1 MAKKELVDNIIKLY
15 SKLGGNMNNVLGS
28 RSNITFLGTGKN
40 PEPFV
45 EMSLNMESVAALG
58 KSKVLQELES
68 PMGYLTANKLN
79 DIQATKLYNNMLQL
93 EEFYYP
99 KQTPNITDLETG
111 TRNLDQEGLMSLRT
125 TQALEENKPIFDKAM
140 QGAAK
145 ESEAMRKAG
154 LDPSNLDDYN
164 KAEKMGIIK
173 PRGDYMTDEGVMASE
188 TILPMRRVDDLP
200 PPGSRGGPDDIAA
213 PVQSAEETIKQL
225 RIQDPDLADQV
236 RKMVDQ
242 GIMTRGNQGA
252 MPVKRSNAREFLVEA
267 LKKDTL
273 DPATSGF
280 GRTNLNDIVSAED
293 VKLIT
298 EGGGGIGGDPLL
310 LVEKYFGPRIVELIP
325 DERITPRFINRL
337 LTNVRDDAGRAP
349 DDPRFDRF
357 TATLIGEDIPFA
369 EGGRAGFRLGKS
381 VFKGIA
387 NLFTKGDDLVEQEKI
402 FREGPIT
409 TSFLEKVNPKVTE
422 KFIRTRDMS
431 GPGSFGMYDNIADM
445 PQGLQAAEFIKKIRG
460 PQGNVDYEKAEMFI
474 GEGVK
479 LTGKESVDELLQMF
493 LNAMKSYKSPFA
505 EGGRAGFRL
514 GGMTNSLLK
523 KLDTKKIKAAVD
535 NIFETGD
542 YKYDAELAAESLVEM
557 NPQLFGGKLYDD
569 LDDMI
574 RLDVYDLV
582 LKEVSQRNA
591 LKIQA
596 RRGKA
601 AAAKELEQ
609 KSVLSEYKPKK
620 FDAAKGGLAKILE
633 V

>member
-1 MAKKELVDNIIKLY
+1 MAKKELIDNIIKLY

-79 DIQATKLYNNMLQL
+79 DIQAGKLYENMLQL
-93 EEFYYP
+93 DEFYNP
-99 KQTPNITDLETG
+99 KAASANITDLASGTG
-111 TRNLDQEGLMSLRT
+111 NLTPGGLEYLRLTGRAGKKVGEDLPPKGDPAKFRPNENLPSLAELRK
-125 TQALEENKPIFDKAM
+125 TQGKINIDEIDE
-140 QGAAK
+140 
-145 ESEAMRKAG
+145 
-154 LDPSNLDDYN
+154 
-164 KAEKMGIIK
+164 IIK
-173 PRGDYMTDEGVMASE
+173 ETDDIIRPKGDYMTDEGVMASE
-188 TILPMRRVDDLP
+188 TILPMRR
-200 PPGSRGGPDDIAA
+200 
-213 PVQSAEETIKQL
+213 
-225 RIQDPDLADQV
+225 
-236 RKMVDQ
+236 
-242 GIMTRGNQGA
+242 GNQGA
-252 MPVKRSNAREFLVEA
+252 MPIKRANAREFLVEA

-280 GRTNLNDIVSAED
+280 GKTNLNDVVSAED

-337 LTNVRDDAGRAP
+337 LTNVRDNAGRAP

-357 TATLIGEDIPFA
+357 TATLINEDIPFA
-369 EGGRAGFRLGKS
+369 EGGRAGFRLG
-381 VFKGIA
+381 GI
-387 NLFTKGDDLVEQEKI
+387 
-402 FREGPIT
+402 
-409 TSFLEKVNPKVTE
+409 
-422 KFIRTRDMS
+422 
-431 GPGSFGMYDNIADM
+431 
-445 PQGLQAAEFIKKIRG
+445 
-460 PQGNVDYEKAEMFI
+460 
-474 GEGVK
+474 
-479 LTGKESVDELLQMF
+479 
-493 LNAMKSYKSPFA
+493 
-505 EGGRAGFRL
+505 
-514 GGMTNSLLK
+514 TNSLLK
-523 KLDTKKIKAAVD
+523 KLNTKKIKAAVD

-574 RLDVYDLV
+574 KLDVYDLV

-601 AAAKELEQ
+601 AAAKELKQ

-620 FDAAKGGLAKILE
+620 FDAANGGLAKILE

>member
-28 RSNITFLGTGKN
+28 RSNVTFLGTGKN

-79 DIQATKLYNNMLQL
+79 DIQAGKLYENMLQL
-93 EEFYYP
+93 DEFYNP
-99 KQTPNITDLETG
+99 KAASANITDLASGTG
-111 TRNLDQEGLMSLRT
+111 NLTPGGLEYLRLT
-125 TQALEENKPIFDKAM
+125 
-140 QGAAK
+140 G
-145 ESEAMRKAG
+145 RAG
-154 LDPSNLDDYN
+154 KKVGEDLPP
-164 KAEKMGIIK
+164 K
-173 PRGDYMTDEGVMASE
+173 GDYMTDEGVMASE

-213 PVQSAEETIKQL
+213 PVQSAEETIANLKK
-225 RIQDPDLADQV
+225 QDPEIAAQFESVFLSNRAGV
-236 RKMVDQ
+236 P
-242 GIMTRGNQGA
+242 A
-252 MPVKRSNAREFLVEA
+252 KRANAREFLVEA

-369 EGGRAGFRLGKS
+369 
-381 VFKGIA
+381 
-387 NLFTKGDDLVEQEKI
+387 
-402 FREGPIT
+402 
-409 TSFLEKVNPKVTE
+409 
-422 KFIRTRDMS
+422 
-431 GPGSFGMYDNIADM
+431 
-445 PQGLQAAEFIKKIRG
+445 
-460 PQGNVDYEKAEMFI
+460 
-474 GEGVK
+474 
-479 LTGKESVDELLQMF
+479 
-493 LNAMKSYKSPFA
+493 
-505 EGGRAGFRL
+505 
-514 GGMTNSLLK
+514 
-523 KLDTKKIKAAVD
+523 
-535 NIFETGD
+535 
-542 YKYDAELAAESLVEM
+542 
-557 NPQLFGGKLYDD
+557 
-569 LDDMI
+569 
-574 RLDVYDLV
+574 
-582 LKEVSQRNA
+582 
-591 LKIQA
+591 
-596 RRGKA
+596 
-601 AAAKELEQ
+601 
-609 KSVLSEYKPKK
+609 
-620 FDAAKGGLAKILE
+620 KGGLAKILE

>member
-45 EMSLNMESVAALG
+45 EMSLNMDSVAALG
-58 KSKVLQELES
+58 KSKVLKELES

-99 KQTPNITDLETG
+99 KQTANITDLETG
-111 TRNLDQEGLMSLRT
+111 TRNLDAEGLG
-125 TQALEENKPIFDKAM
+125 ALKRNRPIKKAIDDNEYILKQTAEETEPLYKQQGYASVREMHETEAAMGNPISK
-140 QGAAK
+140 QWLK
-145 ESEAMRKAG
+145 EN
-154 LDPSNLDDYN
+154 P
-164 KAEKMGIIK
+164 
-173 PRGDYMTDEGVMASE
+173 
-188 TILPMRRVDDLP
+188 VDRP
-200 PPGSRGGPDDIAA
+200 

-225 RIQDPDLADQV
+225 KIQDPDLANQV

-252 MPVKRSNAREFLVEA
+252 MPVKRANAREFLVEA

-293 VKLIT
+293 VKFIT

-337 LTNVRDDAGRAP
+337 LTNVEDASGLKP
-349 DDPRFDRF
+349 DNPKFDRF
-357 TATLIGEDIPFA
+357 TAKLIDEDIPFA

-422 KFIRTRDMS
+422 KFKRTRDMS
-431 GPGSFGMYDNIADM
+431 GPGSFGMYDNIAEM
-445 PQGLQAAEFIKKIRG
+445 PQGLQAAEFIKNIRG

-505 EGGRAGFRL
+505 EGGRAGFMAGGIGRFSKAQVLIQRLKNTIKENPNDKYVQETFPGFIKEIKDNPKLAENENVFKAL
-514 GGMTNSLLK
+514 GGDLPSDQRFVVYSDDTVDFYKQSEGPSNIAYLERFMK
-523 KLDTKKIKAAVD
+523 KHPFLSREDALRIIKMEPEDQVLEITRLQVLNNRTK
-535 NIFETGD
+535 
-542 YKYDAELAAESLVEM
+542 
-557 NPQLFGGKLYDD
+557 
-569 LDDMI
+569 
-574 RLDVYDLV
+574 
-582 LKEVSQRNA
+582 NA
-591 LKIQA
+591 N
-596 RRGKA
+596 
-601 AAAKELEQ
+601 
-609 KSVLSEYKPKK
+609 
-620 FDAAKGGLAKILE
+620 GGLAKILE

>member
-1 MAKKELVDNIIKLY
+1 MAKKELVENIVNLY
-15 SKLGGNMNNVLGS
+15 SKLGGNIGDVLGS

-40 PEPFV
+40 PEPFID
-45 EMSLNMESVAALG
+45 MTINMEAVGVLG
-58 KSKVLQELES
+58 KSKILEELKS
-68 PMGYLTANKLN
+68 PMGYLAANKLN
-79 DIQATKLYNNMLQL
+79 DIQATKLYNNMLKL

-99 KQTPNITDLETG
+99 KQVANITDMATG
-111 TRNLDQEGLMSLRT
+111 TRDLTQEGIMTLRRGGDPT
-125 TQALEENKPIFDKAM
+125 KYKPGDPITSENF
-140 QGAAK
+140 AASGFAPSDEVLK
-145 ESEAMRKAG
+145 NLRKARE
-154 LDPSNLDDYN
+154 L
-164 KAEKMGIIK
+164 
-173 PRGDYMTDEGVMASE
+173 
-188 TILPMRRVDDLP
+188 DDLP

-242 GIMTRGNQGA
+242 GIITRGNQGA
-252 MPVKRSNAREFLVEA
+252 MPVKRANAREFLIEA

-337 LTNVRDDAGRAP
+337 LTNVEDASGLKP
-349 DDPRFDRF
+349 DNPKFDRF
-357 TATLIGEDIPFA
+357 TAKLIDEDIPFAEGGRAEFSKGKIVKSGLEGLSQLVQKEKNRTQRIAGNLRSDNMQRTKIGEPKKGVDYDYYRELLDDDEVNIVMGDETEELLEAMLKEQKAEMDYMFRLYKKGALNPTAGETTMGRLKMLEKKAQSGVPLSVEEIAEIKRLSEIFNKA

-445 PQGLQAAEFIKKIRG
+445 PQGLQAAEFIKNIRG

-505 EGGRAGFRL
+505 
-514 GGMTNSLLK
+514 
-523 KLDTKKIKAAVD
+523 
-535 NIFETGD
+535 
-542 YKYDAELAAESLVEM
+542 
-557 NPQLFGGKLYDD
+557 
-569 LDDMI
+569 
-574 RLDVYDLV
+574 
-582 LKEVSQRNA
+582 
-591 LKIQA
+591 
-596 RRGKA
+596 
-601 AAAKELEQ
+601 
-609 KSVLSEYKPKK
+609 
-620 FDAAKGGLAKILE
+620 KGGLAKILE

>member
-45 EMSLNMESVAALG
+45 EMSLNMDSVAALG

-79 DIQATKLYNNMLQL
+79 DIQAGKLYENMLQL
-93 EEFYYP
+93 DEFYNP
-99 KQTPNITDLETG
+99 KAASANITDLASGTG
-111 TRNLDQEGLMSLRT
+111 NLTPGGLEYLRLTGRAGKKVGEDLPPKGDPAKFRPNENLPSLAELRK
-125 TQALEENKPIFDKAM
+125 TQGKINIDEIDE
-140 QGAAK
+140 
-145 ESEAMRKAG
+145 
-154 LDPSNLDDYN
+154 
-164 KAEKMGIIK
+164 IIK
-173 PRGDYMTDEGVMASE
+173 ETDDIIRPKGDYMTDEGVMASE
-188 TILPMRRVDDLP
+188 TILPMRSL
-200 PPGSRGGPDDIAA
+200 DDIVKNPRKFENEASFPGETFAA
-213 PVQSAEETIKQL
+213 TSKEQADIIKQL
-225 RIQDPDLADQV
+225 KIKDPDLANQIG
-236 RKMVDQ
+236 KMVDE
-242 GIMTRGNQGA
+242 GMLSKGNQGA
-252 MPVKRSNAREFLVEA
+252 MPIKRANAREFLVEA

-280 GRTNLNDIVSAED
+280 GKTNLNDVVSAED

-337 LTNVRDDAGRAP
+337 LTNVRDNAGRAP

-357 TATLIGEDIPFA
+357 TATLINEDIPFA
-369 EGGRAGFRLGKS
+369 EGGRAGFRLG
-381 VFKGIA
+381 GI
-387 NLFTKGDDLVEQEKI
+387 
-402 FREGPIT
+402 
-409 TSFLEKVNPKVTE
+409 
-422 KFIRTRDMS
+422 
-431 GPGSFGMYDNIADM
+431 
-445 PQGLQAAEFIKKIRG
+445 
-460 PQGNVDYEKAEMFI
+460 
-474 GEGVK
+474 
-479 LTGKESVDELLQMF
+479 
-493 LNAMKSYKSPFA
+493 
-505 EGGRAGFRL
+505 
-514 GGMTNSLLK
+514 TNSLLK
-523 KLDTKKIKAAVD
+523 KLNTKKIKAAVD

-574 RLDVYDLV
+574 KLDVYDLV

-601 AAAKELEQ
+601 AAAKELKQ

-620 FDAAKGGLAKILE
+620 FDAANGGLAKILE

>member
-111 TRNLDQEGLMSLRT
+111 TRNLTQEGLGSLRT
-125 TQALEENKPIFDKAM
+125 TQVIEKNKPAFDKAM
-140 QGAAK
+140 QSAAK

-154 LDPSNLDDYN
+154 LDPSNLNDYN
-164 KAEKMGIIK
+164 KAQEMGIISSSDDVVRQLQGIDPNSEIAASLRLEEK
-173 PRGDYMTDEGVMASE
+173 GKKLADSMSDAEIDLRDNFPRASDE
-188 TILPMRRVDDLP
+188 TISAMLAKA
-200 PPGSRGGPDDIAA
+200 DDIAA

-252 MPVKRSNAREFLVEA
+252 MPVKRANAREFLVEA

-357 TATLIGEDIPFA
+357 TATLINEDIPFA

-514 GGMTNSLLK
+514 GGITNSLLK

-557 NPQLFGGKLYDD
+557 NPH
-569 LDDMI
+569 
-574 RLDVYDLV
+574 
-582 LKEVSQRNA
+582 
-591 LKIQA
+591 
-596 RRGKA
+596 
-601 AAAKELEQ
+601 
-609 KSVLSEYKPKK
+609 
-620 FDAAKGGLAKILE
+620 
-633 V
+633 

>member
-28 RSNITFLGTGKN
+28 RSNVTFLGTGKN

-79 DIQATKLYNNMLQL
+79 DIQAGKLYENMLQL
-93 EEFYYP
+93 DEFYNP
-99 KQTPNITDLETG
+99 KAASANITDLASGTG
-111 TRNLDQEGLMSLRT
+111 NLTPGGLEYLRLT
-125 TQALEENKPIFDKAM
+125 
-140 QGAAK
+140 G
-145 ESEAMRKAG
+145 RAG
-154 LDPSNLDDYN
+154 KKVGEDLPP
-164 KAEKMGIIK
+164 K
-173 PRGDYMTDEGVMASE
+173 GDYMTDEGVMASE

-252 MPVKRSNAREFLVEA
+252 MPIKRANAREFLVEA

-280 GRTNLNDIVSAED
+280 GKTNLNDVVSAED

-369 EGGRAGFRLGKS
+369 
-381 VFKGIA
+381 
-387 NLFTKGDDLVEQEKI
+387 
-402 FREGPIT
+402 
-409 TSFLEKVNPKVTE
+409 
-422 KFIRTRDMS
+422 
-431 GPGSFGMYDNIADM
+431 
-445 PQGLQAAEFIKKIRG
+445 
-460 PQGNVDYEKAEMFI
+460 
-474 GEGVK
+474 
-479 LTGKESVDELLQMF
+479 
-493 LNAMKSYKSPFA
+493 
-505 EGGRAGFRL
+505 
-514 GGMTNSLLK
+514 
-523 KLDTKKIKAAVD
+523 
-535 NIFETGD
+535 
-542 YKYDAELAAESLVEM
+542 
-557 NPQLFGGKLYDD
+557 
-569 LDDMI
+569 
-574 RLDVYDLV
+574 
-582 LKEVSQRNA
+582 
-591 LKIQA
+591 
-596 RRGKA
+596 
-601 AAAKELEQ
+601 
-609 KSVLSEYKPKK
+609 
-620 FDAAKGGLAKILE
+620 KGGLAKILE

>member
-58 KSKVLQELES
+58 KSKVLKELES

-79 DIQATKLYNNMLQL
+79 DIQAGKLYENMLQL
-93 EEFYYP
+93 DEFYNP
-99 KQTPNITDLETG
+99 KAVANITDMATG
-111 TRNLDQEGLMSLRT
+111 TRNLDAEGLGSLRT
-125 TQALEENKPIFDKAM
+125 TQMIEKNKPAFDKAM
-140 QGAAK
+140 QSAAK

-188 TILPMRRVDDLP
+188 TILPMRNVDDLP

-213 PVQSAEETIKQL
+213 PLQDAEETIRQL
-225 RIQDPDLADQV
+225 RIQDPDLANQV

-252 MPVKRSNAREFLVEA
+252 MPVKRANAREFLVEA

-369 EGGRAGFRLGKS
+369 
-381 VFKGIA
+381 
-387 NLFTKGDDLVEQEKI
+387 
-402 FREGPIT
+402 
-409 TSFLEKVNPKVTE
+409 
-422 KFIRTRDMS
+422 
-431 GPGSFGMYDNIADM
+431 
-445 PQGLQAAEFIKKIRG
+445 
-460 PQGNVDYEKAEMFI
+460 
-474 GEGVK
+474 
-479 LTGKESVDELLQMF
+479 
-493 LNAMKSYKSPFA
+493 
-505 EGGRAGFRL
+505 
-514 GGMTNSLLK
+514 
-523 KLDTKKIKAAVD
+523 
-535 NIFETGD
+535 
-542 YKYDAELAAESLVEM
+542 
-557 NPQLFGGKLYDD
+557 
-569 LDDMI
+569 
-574 RLDVYDLV
+574 
-582 LKEVSQRNA
+582 
-591 LKIQA
+591 
-596 RRGKA
+596 
-601 AAAKELEQ
+601 
-609 KSVLSEYKPKK
+609 
-620 FDAAKGGLAKILE
+620 KGGLAKILE

>member
-1 MAKKELVDNIIKLY
+1 MAKKELIDNIIKLY

-45 EMSLNMESVAALG
+45 EMSLNMDSVAALG

-79 DIQATKLYNNMLQL
+79 DIQAGKLYENMLQL
-93 EEFYYP
+93 DEFYNP
-99 KQTPNITDLETG
+99 KAASANITDLASGTG
-111 TRNLDQEGLMSLRT
+111 NLTPGGLEYLRLTGRAGKKVGEDLPPKGDPAKFRPNENLPSLAELRK
-125 TQALEENKPIFDKAM
+125 TQGKINIDEIDE
-140 QGAAK
+140 
-145 ESEAMRKAG
+145 
-154 LDPSNLDDYN
+154 
-164 KAEKMGIIK
+164 IIK
-173 PRGDYMTDEGVMASE
+173 ETDDIIRPKGDYMTDEGVMASE
-188 TILPMRRVDDLP
+188 TILPMRR
-200 PPGSRGGPDDIAA
+200 
-213 PVQSAEETIKQL
+213 
-225 RIQDPDLADQV
+225 
-236 RKMVDQ
+236 
-242 GIMTRGNQGA
+242 GNQGA
-252 MPVKRSNAREFLVEA
+252 MPIKRANAREFLVEA

-280 GRTNLNDIVSAED
+280 GKTNLNDVVSAED

-337 LTNVRDDAGRAP
+337 LTNVRDNAGRAP

-357 TATLIGEDIPFA
+357 TATLINEDIPFA
-369 EGGRAGFRLGKS
+369 EGGRAGFRLG
-381 VFKGIA
+381 GI
-387 NLFTKGDDLVEQEKI
+387 
-402 FREGPIT
+402 
-409 TSFLEKVNPKVTE
+409 
-422 KFIRTRDMS
+422 
-431 GPGSFGMYDNIADM
+431 
-445 PQGLQAAEFIKKIRG
+445 
-460 PQGNVDYEKAEMFI
+460 
-474 GEGVK
+474 
-479 LTGKESVDELLQMF
+479 
-493 LNAMKSYKSPFA
+493 
-505 EGGRAGFRL
+505 
-514 GGMTNSLLK
+514 TNSLLK
-523 KLDTKKIKAAVD
+523 KLNTKKIKAAVD

-574 RLDVYDLV
+574 KLDVYDLV

-601 AAAKELEQ
+601 AAAKELKQ

-620 FDAAKGGLAKILE
+620 FDAANGGLAKILE

>member
-28 RSNITFLGTGKN
+28 RSNVTFLGTGKN

-79 DIQATKLYNNMLQL
+79 DIQAGKLYENMLQL
-93 EEFYYP
+93 DEFYNP
-99 KQTPNITDLETG
+99 KAVANITDMATG
-111 TRNLDQEGLMSLRT
+111 TRNLTQEGLGSLRT
-125 TQALEENKPIFDKAM
+125 TQAIEKNRPAFDKAM
-140 QGAAK
+140 QSAAK
-145 ESEAMRKAG
+145 ESEAMRNAG
-154 LDPSNLDDYN
+154 LDPSNLNDYN
-164 KAEKMGIIK
+164 KAQEMGIIRPK
-173 PRGDYMTDEGVMASE
+173 GDYMTDEGVMASE
-188 TILPMRRVDDLP
+188 TILPMRSL
-200 PPGSRGGPDDIAA
+200 DDIVKNPRKFENEASFPGETFAA
-213 PVQSAEETIKQL
+213 TSKEQADIIKQL
-225 RIQDPDLADQV
+225 KIKDPDLANQIG
-236 RKMVDQ
+236 KMVDE
-242 GIMTRGNQGA
+242 GMLSRGNQGA
-252 MPVKRSNAREFLVEA
+252 MPIKRANAREFLVEA

-280 GRTNLNDIVSAED
+280 GKTNLNDVVSAED

-337 LTNVRDDAGRAP
+337 LTNVRDNAGRAP

-357 TATLIGEDIPFA
+357 TATLINEDIPFA
-369 EGGRAGFRLGKS
+369 EGGRAGFRLG
-381 VFKGIA
+381 GI
-387 NLFTKGDDLVEQEKI
+387 
-402 FREGPIT
+402 
-409 TSFLEKVNPKVTE
+409 
-422 KFIRTRDMS
+422 
-431 GPGSFGMYDNIADM
+431 
-445 PQGLQAAEFIKKIRG
+445 
-460 PQGNVDYEKAEMFI
+460 
-474 GEGVK
+474 
-479 LTGKESVDELLQMF
+479 
-493 LNAMKSYKSPFA
+493 
-505 EGGRAGFRL
+505 
-514 GGMTNSLLK
+514 TNSLLK
-523 KLDTKKIKAAVD
+523 KLNTKKIKAAVD

-574 RLDVYDLV
+574 KLDVYDLV